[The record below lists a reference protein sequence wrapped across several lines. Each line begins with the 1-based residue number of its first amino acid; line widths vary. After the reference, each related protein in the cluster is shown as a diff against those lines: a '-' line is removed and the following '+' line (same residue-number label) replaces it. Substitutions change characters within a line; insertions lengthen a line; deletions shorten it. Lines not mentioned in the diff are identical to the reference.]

1 MVRFR
6 EVKLM
11 KNIKKFFAIL
21 LVTILSVST
30 VAFAGE
36 TDSANQSE
44 YPDSVFIQNAKQI
57 VTSDFAETDYDTCK
71 YFIAN
76 QVGMVK
82 EAFESFLPFTEEGK
96 MGQFVG
102 VADEGKVDRTDDGLI
117 TCTVT
122 MVYTNGKV
130 DASVVYKKINGQPT
144 PVSIS
149 FKSADEEQDSFG
161 TRMANAGLNTLIGMS
176 TVVLVLL
183 IIMFVIYLFK
193 FIPILQN
200 KFSNKEKKNE
210 TEVAVDNA
218 IAQIT
223 ENEEVTDDLELVA
236 VITAAISAQTGISSD
251 GFVVRSIRK
260 AKRSR

>member
-1 MVRFR
+1 
-6 EVKLM
+6 M

-36 TDSANQSE
+36 TDATNTTE
-44 YPDSVFIQNAKQI
+44 YPDSVFIENAKNI
-57 VTSDFAETDYDTCK
+57 VKSDFAETDYDSCK
-71 YFIAN
+71 YFINN

-96 MGQFVG
+96 MGDFIG
-102 VADEGKVDRTDDGLI
+102 VADEAKVDRADNGQV
-117 TCTVT
+117 TCVVT
-122 MVYTNGKV
+122 MVYANGKI
-130 DASVVYKKINGQPT
+130 DASIIYNNINGQPT
-144 PVSIS
+144 PISITFKNGEEEKQVSLGS
-149 FKSADEEQDSFG
+149 
-161 TRMANAGLNTLIGMS
+161 RMANAGLNTLIGMS
-176 TVVLVLL
+176 TVVVILL
-183 IIMFVIYLFK
+183 IIMFFIYLFK
-193 FIPILQN
+193 FIPKLQE
-200 KFSNKEKKNE
+200 KFANRGKKNE

-223 ENEEVTDDLELVA
+223 ENEESVDDLELVA
-236 VITAAISAQTGISSD
+236 VITAAISAQTGLSSD